1 MLEKDKDIATINPY
15 LVVPNLDDAAEYYLE
30 AFGAR
35 QAERYEDQNGK
46 VWYAVLKVFGVPL
59 QVMEP
64 DHEMGLRAKDPE
76 VDKEDHFVVAIAA
89 TNPESMFKRALGA
102 GSEQM
107 SDFYTEGNAGH
118 GEIRDPFGHR
128 WIVGTRQNPKDR
140 RSSALSP
147 QVVVENVADYVRFA
161 SEVYGAK
168 ESRAPLLSKA
178 LDRRV
183 LGDVA
188 YTTAKIRGA
197 SLQITAANAGRRLA
211 AAPRDGS
218 KGDTFMIT
226 VAVDDVDTTFDRAIA
241 RGAVAVVEP
250 QDAYW
255 GDRYAEF
262 RDLAG
267 LRIACCGPTTLAE
280 EVVDPPMLQKE
291 LNNFLDIHGMPSSPA
306 GAVNVQNVGS
316 Q

>member
-15 LVVPNLDDAAEYYLE
+15 LVVPNLDDAAAYYLE

-35 QAERYEDQNGK
+35 QAERYEDPNGK

-59 QVMEP
+59 QLMEP
-64 DHEMGLRAKDPE
+64 DLEMGLRAKDPE
-76 VDKEDHFVVAIAA
+76 EDKEDHFVVAIAT

-107 SDFYTEGNAGH
+107 SDFYKEGAAGH

-140 RSSALSP
+140 RTAALAP
-147 QVVVENVADYVRFA
+147 QVVVENVADYVKFV
-161 SEVYGAK
+161 SDVFGAK
-168 ESRAPLLSKA
+168 ESRGPLLNRA

-183 LGDVA
+183 LGDVP
-188 YTTAKIRGA
+188 YTSAKIRGA

-211 AAPRDGS
+211 AAPRDGA
-218 KGDTFMIT
+218 KGDTFMVT
-226 VAVDDVDTTFDRAIA
+226 VAVDDVDTTFDRALA
-241 RGAVAVVEP
+241 RGATAIVEP

-255 GDRYAEF
+255 GDRYGEF

-267 LRIACCGPTTLAE
+267 LRVACCGPTTLAE
-280 EVVDPPMLQKE
+280 EVVDPPALQKE
-291 LNNFLDIHGMPSSPA
+291 LDNFLDIHGMPSSPA
-306 GAVNVQNVGS
+306 EAVNVQNVNAG
-316 Q
+316 